1 MTQITFETHPQ
12 WYHDIP
18 QMDILILGSFPP
30 HVSKRKYEFYYPNTQ
45 NRFWRLLADIA
56 NFPLGKYEKFSPELV
71 QERHRIM
78 EILKVGIQNMG
89 YLIERKG
96 LGALDG
102 NSGHID
108 PLLPAQTDPLFSGV
122 N

>member
-1 MTQITFETHPQ
+1 
-12 WYHDIP
+12 
-18 QMDILILGSFPP
+18 
-30 HVSKRKYEFYYPNTQ
+30 
-45 NRFWRLLADIA
+45 
-56 NFPLGKYEKFSPELV
+56 
-71 QERHRIM
+71 M